1 MLMGLRLVKTLIR
14 EHFKH
19 SAWIIN
25 SNPLYEHYKVNTG
38 IYSHIFTI
46 YCVKEVQP
54 KNEKY

>member
-38 IYSHIFTI
+38 IYSHNFTVSRKI
-46 YCVKEVQP
+46 LVFKN
-54 KNEKY
+54 NEKY